1 MPKQLPKNKLI
12 CQIVLLSIT
21 ASAPAQTTPDAGVLR
36 QQIEQNRDQGLP
48 HKVLPDKPLEPK
60 ALAPQAGV
68 VVTVKSFRFAGN
80 TLISS
85 QALAPV
91 LASFLNRPLDY
102 AQLQAATVA
111 VANAYRQ
118 AGWIVRVYLP
128 QQDVTEGIITLQIVE
143 AVFGGVK
150 FEGTPATRITTAR
163 IQRVFN
169 THQATGEPLN
179 AEALDRALLIADDLP
194 GVTVAGSLRPGSAE
208 RETELVVKLADEPLL
223 AGDVGLDNTG
233 ARSTGNIRAT
243 ANFNFY
249 SALGLGDL
257 LTANVTH
264 TQGSDYARLG
274 ATAPVGYDGW
284 RLGINAS
291 TLNYKILTEF
301 SASNLHGTS
310 TTEGLE
316 ASYPLIRS
324 RLKNLYLSLNVDSKH
339 FTDESAQGT
348 ESHYDVN
355 ALSVALNSNLFDS
368 WGGGGANAASLVL
381 TQGKVDLG
389 SLDRGERPSLNG
401 SFSKLRYSLSRQQV
415 ISEQVSLYAAF
426 SGQHSDASLDSSEKI
441 YLGGAYGVRAYP
453 SNEGGGS
460 SGYIS
465 NVELRWRLPENLSVT
480 GFVDDGH
487 IKNYD
492 GTASYSLRGNGLALA
507 WQASNGLNVK
517 GTWARRMGDNPNP
530 TASGNDQDGTLQKNR
545 LWLTANMP
553 F

>member
-1 MPKQLPKNKLI
+1 MPKLLLKCKLTY
-12 CQIVLLSIT
+12 QIAFLSIS
-21 ASAPAQTTPDAGVLR
+21 ASALAQTTPDAGALR

-48 HKVLPDKPLEPK
+48 RKVMPDKPLEPK
-60 ALAPQAGV
+60 AMPAQAGV

-85 QALAPV
+85 EALSPV
-91 LASFLNRPLDY
+91 LDSFLNRPLDY

-111 VANAYRQ
+111 VANAYRK

-128 QQDVTEGIITLQIVE
+128 QQDVTEGTITLQIVE

-150 FEGTPATRITTAR
+150 FEGAPATRIAPAR
-163 IQRVFN
+163 IQGVFN
-169 THQATGEPLN
+169 SHQATGDPLN

-208 RETELVVKLADEPLL
+208 RETDLFVKLADEPLVG
-223 AGDVGLDNTG
+223 GDVGFDNTG
-233 ARSTGNIRAT
+233 ARSTGNLRASSS
-243 ANFNFY
+243 FNFY

-257 LTANVTH
+257 ISANFTH
-264 TQGSDYARLG
+264 TLGSDYVRLG

-284 RLGINAS
+284 RLGAS
-291 TLNYKILTEF
+291 ASSLNYKILTEF
-301 SASNLHGTS
+301 SASKLFGSS

-324 RLKNLYLSLNVDSKH
+324 RLKNLYLGLNVDRKH
-339 FTDESAQGT
+339 FANQSALGT

-355 ALSVALNSNLFDS
+355 TVSVALNSNLFDNL
-368 WGGGGANAASLVL
+368 GGGGANAASLVL
-381 TQGKVDLG
+381 TEGKVDLG
-389 SLDRGERPSLNG
+389 NLDRGERPSLNG

-415 ISEQVSLYAAF
+415 LSDTISLYAAL
-426 SGQHSDASLDSSEKI
+426 SGQHTDASLDSSEKI

-460 SGYIS
+460 SGYIG
-465 NVELRWRLPENLSVT
+465 NVELRWRLSQGLSVT

-492 GTASYSLRGNGLALA
+492 DTASYSLRGSGLALT
-507 WQASNGLNVK
+507 WQGSSGLNVK
-517 GTWARRMGDNPNP
+517 GTWARRTGDNPNP
-530 TASGNDQDGTLQKNR
+530 TATGNDQDGTLQKDR
-545 LWLTANMP
+545 LWLTVNMP